1 MVVNEVVAVI
11 GHNEDLSVG
20 VDIVN
25 ETVALEY
32 VRVAIQQEVLDAQ
45 AEKSVLVVE
54 RKAPF
59 PALVERKGTFPVVVK
74 KQGNEGVGMIHNEE
88 QEMVATPQELLEMV
102 YIPVERKVSFPV
114 VMESWVFPA
123 EKSVLVVEW
132 KVSFPVVM
140 ER

>member
-1 MVVNEVVAVI
+1 MVVL
-11 GHNEDLSVG
+11 D
-20 VDIVN
+20 
-25 ETVALEY
+25 
-32 VRVAIQQEVLDAQ
+32 VL

-54 RKAPF
+54 RKEPF
-59 PALVERKGTFPVVVK
+59 PALMEKKGTFPV
-74 KQGNEGVGMIHNEE
+74 VGMIHNEE
-88 QEMVATPQELLEMV
+88 QEMVAMV

-132 KVSFPVVM
+132 KVSLPAVM

>member
-32 VRVAIQQEVLDAQ
+32 VRVAIQQEVSDVL

-54 RKAPF
+54 RKVPF
-59 PALVERKGTFPVVVK
+59 LAMVERKGTFPVVVK

-88 QEMVATPQELLEMV
+88 QELLEMV
-102 YIPVERKVSFPV
+102 YIPVEKSVLAVERKVSFPV
-114 VMESWVFPA
+114 VESWEFPA
-123 EKSVLVVEW
+123 EKSVLAVEW
-132 KVSFPVVM
+132 KVSFLAVM

>member
-1 MVVNEVVAVI
+1 M
-11 GHNEDLSVG
+11 
-20 VDIVN
+20 
-25 ETVALEY
+25 
-32 VRVAIQQEVLDAQ
+32 EVLDAQ

-54 RKAPF
+54 RKVPF

-88 QEMVATPQELLEMV
+88 QEMVLAPQEL
-102 YIPVERKVSFPV
+102 VEKSALAVGRKVSFPV
-114 VMESWVFPA
+114 VMESWVFLA
-123 EKSVLVVEW
+123 EKNVLAVEW